1 MTSTRTS
8 TRHVLFLSR
17 PDENHQY
24 LTLAVAEEL
33 GRRGHLVT
41 FATGD
46 PFAEEDAEAGVLLLR
61 YGRDVR
67 TLRALP
73 AFTGRLRAH
82 PVDLIVCDPRTHDE
96 ALAFGREWGVRVVVA
111 GTNLATGETVDW
123 PAERG
128 ADYLYVRPAG
138 RGTVFGE
145 WAPQDARQVLVVS
158 LDDVPVDLLATAFG
172 ARDWQV
178 LVLATDLT
186 ADELPENFTP
196 LPAHYAVLDHA
207 DVVLADGDLPAIA
220 AALRHA
226 TPLVLAPRTREQR
239 RHAERIA
246 ELGLGVLVRLAD
258 LDAAALRRTV
268 GRLAVDESVRAAA
281 RRVRALVREEGAPA
295 RASDVLEARLAGERR
310 EAA

>member
-1 MTSTRTS
+1 MAS

-33 GRRGHLVT
+33 GRRGHRVT

-61 YGRDVR
+61 YGRDVHA
-67 TLRALP
+67 LRGLP
-73 AFTGRLRAH
+73 AFTERVRTH
-82 PVDLIVCDPRTHDE
+82 PVDLIVCDPRTHDD
-96 ALAFGREWGVRVVVA
+96 AAGLGREWGVRVVVA
-111 GTNLATGETVDW
+111 DTNLATGETVGW
-123 PAERG
+123 PAEHAFG
-128 ADYLYVRPAG
+128 EDYLYVQPAG
-138 RGTVFGE
+138 RGTVFGDR
-145 WAPQDARQVLVVS
+145 AQADGRQVLVVS
-158 LDDVPVDLLATAFG
+158 LGEVPVELLATAFG

-196 LPAHYAVLDHA
+196 LPARYAVLDHA
-207 DVVLADGDLPAIA
+207 DVVLADGDLPGIA

-239 RHAERIA
+239 RHAERLA
-246 ELGLGVLVRLAD
+246 ALGLGVLVRLAG

-268 GRLAVDESVRAAA
+268 GRLAVDEPAHAAA
-281 RRVRALVREEGAPA
+281 RRVRTLVRDAGSPA
-295 RASDVLEARLAGERR
+295 RASDVLEARLAGEQR